1 MSWINKNVESDM
13 LTFKLILNLNDNWEE
28 YKKNGKY
35 EVRDVEIKEVEKM
48 LGCMDVKKGYTSYIC
63 EACGEII
70 YIPHSCK
77 SRICSTCGKRHADE
91 WAEKINSEMYAVPYR
106 HIILTVLDKL
116 WSFFEGNSM
125 MQKVMLET
133 AAKVMKEIVLEYNGK
148 NKEAE
153 PGIIMVLHPFGR
165 DLKTNMHVH
174 MLMTEGGLTKK
185 EEWISMPYIDYRII
199 RKKWQYGILT
209 AMRKAMPG
217 NSELNKIIDWC
228 FKERTNGF
236 NIQAKRRIEGKT
248 KQAARYMAR
257 YVRHPA
263 IADSRIIGYD
273 TKNVIFKYE
282 RDGISHEVIMDKYE
296 FIHSVIKHIPDAN
309 FKMVRYYGI
318 HARRAKKRVRK
329 VMGKLGKLVK
339 YVINSFSWRKHIIEY
354 TGKDPL
360 QCTKCGG
367 QMKLFEIAYCNKK
380 GEMKKYGGVNLLL
393 KKLGVRE
400 VYELEKE
407 AETKEKEKDQCNEK
421 AEWSQLC
428 MF

>member
-28 YKKNGKY
+28 YKKNDKY

-48 LGCMDVKKGYTSYIC
+48 LGCMDIEKGYTSYIC

-91 WAEKINSEMYAVPYR
+91 WAEMINSEMYAVPYR
-106 HIILTVLDKL
+106 HIILTVSDKL
-116 WSFFEGNSM
+116 WGFFEGNSI

-133 AAKVMKEIVLEYNGK
+133 ASKVMKAMVSEHNGK

-174 MLMTEGGLTKK
+174 MLMTEGGLTKQG
-185 EEWISMPYIDYRII
+185 EWISMPYMDYGII
-199 RKKWQYGILT
+199 RKTWQYQILT

-217 NSELNKIIDWC
+217 NRELNKVIDWC

-273 TKNVIFKYE
+273 TENVTFKYE
-282 RDGISHEVIMDKYE
+282 REDITHEVIMDKYE

-318 HARRAKKRVRK
+318 HARRAKKRVRE
-329 VMGKLGKLVK
+329 VMGKLGKVVK
-339 YVINSFSWRKHIIEY
+339 HLINSFSWRKHIIEY

-360 QCTKCGG
+360 QCRNCGG
-367 QMKLFEIAYCNKK
+367 PMKVFEIYYRSKN

-393 KKLGVRE
+393 RKLELRE
-400 VYELEKE
+400 IYEPKKE
-407 AETKEKEKDQCNEK
+407 AETKEKEKNQYKEDGK
-421 AEWSQLC
+421 WRQLC

>member
-1 MSWINKNVESDM
+1 MNKIDNYVGSYM
-13 LTFKLILNLNDNWEE
+13 LSFKLMLNLNDNWEE
-28 YKKNGKY
+28 YKKNDKY
-35 EVRDVEIKEVEKM
+35 KVRDVEIKEVEKM
-48 LGCMDVKKGYTSYIC
+48 LGCMDIEKGYTSYIC
-63 EACGEII
+63 QSCGEII

-77 SRICSTCGKRHADE
+77 SRICTTCGKRHADE
-91 WAEKINSEMYAVPYR
+91 WAEMINSEMYAVPYR
-106 HIILTVLDKL
+106 HIILTVSDKL
-116 WSFFEGNSM
+116 WKFFEGNAM

-133 AAKVMKEIVLEYNGK
+133 ASKVMKAMVSEHNGK

-174 MLMTEGGLTKK
+174 MLMTEGGLTKQG
-185 EEWISMPYIDYRII
+185 EWISMPYMDYGII
-199 RKKWQYGILT
+199 RKTWQYQILT

-217 NSELNKIIDWC
+217 NRELNKIIDWC

-273 TKNVIFKYE
+273 TENVTFKYE
-282 RDGISHEVIMDKYE
+282 RDGITHEVIMDKYE

-318 HARRAKKRVRK
+318 HARRAKKRVRE
-329 VMGKLGKLVK
+329 VMAKLGKLAK
-339 YVINSFSWRKHIIEY
+339 HIINSFSWRKHIIEY

-360 QCTKCGG
+360 QCRKCGG
-367 QMKLFEIAYCNKK
+367 QMKVFEIYYRNKN
-380 GEMKKYGGVNLLL
+380 GEMKKYGGINLLL
-393 KKLGVRE
+393 KKLELRE
-400 VYELEKE
+400 IYEPEKE
-407 AETKEKEKDQCNEK
+407 AETKEKEKNQYKEERK
-421 AEWSQLC
+421 WRQLC